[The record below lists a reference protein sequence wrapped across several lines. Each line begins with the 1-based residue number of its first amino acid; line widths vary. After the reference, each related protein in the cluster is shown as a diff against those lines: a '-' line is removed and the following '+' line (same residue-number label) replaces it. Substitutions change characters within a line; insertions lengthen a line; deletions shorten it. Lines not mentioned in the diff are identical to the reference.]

1 MLRIGHGTTWM
12 LFVLGCFACLPGC
25 HVGPDPTVPSVQVQP
40 FFRHLGDEAVQQ
52 QTADLKGWWHVFEDP
67 TLNMLIEEAASQ
79 NLTLRQAS
87 LRVLE
92 ARFQRGVVRADRL
105 PQVDTD
111 ASYMFQKF
119 STNGAQFG
127 FFGGG
132 GGFPGIDPTTDAWSY
147 GLNGSWEIDVFGRIF
162 RQIEAADA
170 EIGANIWDF
179 RDVLVILLSDVAS
192 NYVQA
197 RTFQERIKLA
207 QVNLE
212 TQQKAL
218 IYFEKRLG
226 GGAESKLPIFQQQ
239 SVVYTT
245 EAAIPTLEANKQAA
259 VNRLST
265 LLGRPPGHVDALL
278 EDPQPIPA
286 AKYEIAIGIP
296 ADLLRRR
303 PDIRRAERQLA
314 AQTSRIGAAVGD
326 LYPKFSIT
334 GNFGFDAQD
343 LSQLFTYESSNG
355 MIGPAVRW
363 DILTFGRIRNNIRV
377 QEARAEQFVAAY
389 REQVLRAAEEVDN
402 ALISY
407 DRERQRLRA
416 LKNAIDADKETIKL
430 ITVQVKEVG
439 VIDILPL
446 IDAQRQLLISQDSLA
461 TSTGNIAG
469 NLISLYRALGGGWQ
483 DPYLTEPM
491 FPIEP
496 EEDEQEEGE
505 LVEPPPADDGNAS
518 IPQPLPPVLQRR
530 NAPVV
535 FGPDGGLVPMQPPGG
550 SPPSTAIP
558 TAQLRTAP
566 IVKRR

>member
-1 MLRIGHGTTWM
+1 MLRIGHGTTWT
-12 LFVLGCFACLPGC
+12 LCVLGCLISLAGC

-67 TLNMLIEEAASQ
+67 TLNMLIDEAATQ

-87 LRVLE
+87 QRVLE

-132 GGFPGIDPTTDAWSY
+132 GGFPGIDQTSDAWSY
-147 GLNGSWEIDVFGRIF
+147 GLNGRWEIDVFGRIF

-170 EIGANIWDF
+170 EIGASIWDF

-207 QVNLE
+207 QGNLE
-212 TQQKAL
+212 KQKEAL
-218 IYFEKRLG
+218 TYFEKRLA
-226 GGAESKLPIFQQQ
+226 GGADSRLSIYQQQ

-245 EAAIPTLEANKQAA
+245 EAAIPTLQANKQAA

-303 PDIRRAERQLA
+303 PDIRRAERQLS
-314 AQTSRIGAAVGD
+314 AQISRIGAAVGD

-343 LSQLFTYESSNG
+343 MSQLFTYDSSNA
-355 MIGPAVRW
+355 MIGPSVRW

-389 REQVLRAAEEVDN
+389 REQVLLAAEEVDN

-407 DRERQRLRA
+407 DRERRRRVA
-416 LKNAIDADKETIKL
+416 LKRAIDADQNTIKTFL
-430 ITVQVKEVG
+430 LLKDEGANDQ
-439 VIDILPL
+439 LPL
-446 IDAQRQLLISQDSLA
+446 IDAQRQLLISQDALA
-461 TSTGNIAG
+461 TSTGNIARD
-469 NLISLYRALGGGWQ
+469 LIALYRALGGGWQ

-491 FPIEP
+491 FPIESEEDQP
-496 EEDEQEEGE
+496 EEAEV
-505 LVEPPPADDGNAS
+505 VEPPPADEGNAS

-530 NAPVV
+530 NTPAG
-535 FGPDGGLVPMQPPGG
+535 FGPDGGLIPMQPSGASQQP
-550 SPPSTAIP
+550 AVIP
-558 TAQLRTAP
+558 TAHLRTAP
-566 IVKRR
+566 IVNRR